1 LKNLEV
7 IKRLWEFMGRSIRRV
22 MQYTKN
28 ATINLGSWMITL
40 GLFLILLLTLTT
52 TSCQSLPSEGINI
65 AYPIRP
71 ANPVLLF
78 KDKGKHCISDK
89 ELRRLGTFYIDSG
102 AYFEKT
108 EAIIDAVNGK

>member
-1 LKNLEV
+1 MYALN
-7 IKRLWEFMGRSIRRV
+7 
-22 MQYTKN
+22 
-28 ATINLGSWMITL
+28 
-40 GLFLILLLTLTT
+40 
-52 TSCQSLPSEGINI
+52 
-65 AYPIRP
+65 